1 MRFLLDR
8 RLLKEMM
15 MFMSVIDN
23 NLTCARYGELAG
35 ARVMISGLTPEHGV
49 DIARA
54 FADHKARLVL
64 QSASALEPETTA
76 IIAML
81 AETAHEIKLFDEP
94 LDTVAAAQR
103 FAQNG
108 TASFGSVDA
117 VINVI
122 PVRASDLAG
131 LASMEDI
138 ENLVADKLEAAAV
151 ITRIAANRM
160 RLMLSEGLILNIVVV
175 AEPLG
180 RSAALIAGIL
190 RSALATMTRREAET
204 WAGSG
209 IRINAIGPRASL
221 PGDKDAAALASEPE
235 MAAVALYLAS
245 KRARGLSGHVFDAE
259 GALTKCG

>member
-1 MRFLLDR
+1 
-8 RLLKEMM
+8 

-23 NLTCARYGELAG
+23 NLTSARYGELAG
-35 ARVMISGLTPEHGV
+35 ARVMISGLSPEYGV

-76 IIAML
+76 IVAML

-94 LDTVAAAQR
+94 LDTAAAAQR

-108 TASFGSVDA
+108 TQSFGSVDA

-122 PVRASDLAG
+122 AVRASDLAG
-131 LASMEDI
+131 LASMEEI
-138 ENLVADKLEAAAV
+138 EDFVAGKLEAAAV
-151 ITRIAANRM
+151 ITRTAANRM

-175 AEPLG
+175 AEPMG

-190 RSALATMTRREAET
+190 RSALAAMTRKEAEA

-209 IRINAIGPRASL
+209 IRINAIGPRVPM
-221 PGDKDAAALASEPE
+221 PGDKSAAALASEPE

-259 GALTKCG
+259 GALTKCS